1 MGIDSKFSDKIAL
14 GLSCFIL
21 VTIPVIFAAVQPH
34 ILFFYMGCI
43 FILFLIR
50 LWSDHHRAHLLTALP
65 VCIPCITFL
74 VITLIQCLPL
84 PLAILKYCSPV
95 RHHHLVSSGA
105 LLGIKDSWHSISYNP
120 YESLVWWAFIL
131 SLFLFFLILRE
142 YCASP
147 KKLTLLVKLMLAVGV
162 IESLCGLIQVLEP
175 SVGVLGSDRYNH
187 GLARGTFINRNHFA
201 GYIGMLWPLGLGYIL
216 GRKIFCQNN
225 LSEHQ
230 AEQTLKTIFV
240 STRFNQLI
248 IFIFPLTMMLLTLIF
263 SKSRTG
269 IVSMAVGVFT
279 FLGLIYSPKRKL
291 SLVFRLIGGGTV
303 ALVIFYCSRMGLW
316 PIVERFLKL
325 ADDTSRISMWKDG
338 LALLKD
344 HPFGVGLNNF
354 KQVFPIYRVLSDS
367 FAGRAIHQHNDYLQL
382 LIESGWPGFV
392 MLGGG
397 FLTFLGRSFYKLRT
411 FKGREHN
418 FQTLLAIGAISGLV
432 SMAFHSFSDFN
443 LQIPANALYFITLLA
458 IVHGCLWQ
466 NQNKY
471 QRRKNYV
478 SHQKHTKPEKS
489 HCHLNARIANR
500 RLWREYSHR
509 TYIS

>member
-1 MGIDSKFSDKIAL
+1 MAPIWNIMGIDSKFSDKIAL

-201 GYIGMLWPLGLGYIL
+201 GYIGMLWPLGL
-216 GRKIFCQNN
+216 
-225 LSEHQ
+225 
-230 AEQTLKTIFV
+230 
-240 STRFNQLI
+240 
-248 IFIFPLTMMLLTLIF
+248 
-263 SKSRTG
+263 
-269 IVSMAVGVFT
+269 
-279 FLGLIYSPKRKL
+279 
-291 SLVFRLIGGGTV
+291 LIGGGTV